1 MNNRMYEH
9 PATAANLR
17 ALTERG
23 AHIVEPGLGRLAS
36 QGEHGVGRL
45 AEPER
50 VLAACERAIAERAA
64 GAEPPLA
71 GARGGLRGLRVLVT
85 AGGTREPIDSVRFI
99 GNSSSGRMGLALAE
113 AAQQRGAEVTL
124 IAANVA
130 LPAPPG
136 VRRRDVGSAAELKQ
150 ACEQAFAECDVLL
163 MAAAVADFTPAAPA
177 NGKIKKA
184 ERDLV
189 ELALTP
195 TADVLSGLAAQ
206 RRERQTLVGFAAE
219 HGPGAVEEARVKLTA
234 KHLDALVVNDISR
247 EDIGF
252 DVDENEVTIL
262 TAAREGAEPARH
274 EVPRASKAHVAEAIL
289 DAIEGLRASG

>member
-1 MNNRMYEH
+1 
-9 PATAANLR
+9 
-17 ALTERG
+17 
-23 AHIVEPGLGRLAS
+23 V
-36 QGEHGVGRL
+36 
-45 AEPER
+45 
-50 VLAACERAIAERAA
+50 
-64 GAEPPLA
+64 
-71 GARGGLRGLRVLVT
+71 
-85 AGGTREPIDSVRFI
+85 
-99 GNSSSGRMGLALAE
+99 
-113 AAQQRGAEVTL
+113 
-124 IAANVA
+124 AANVG
-130 LPAPPG
+130 LPSPPG
-136 VRRRDVGSAAELKQ
+136 VRREDVGSAAELAR
-150 ACEQAFAECDVLL
+150 ACESAFAECDVLL

-252 DVDENEVTIL
+252 EVDENEVTIL
-262 TAAREGAEPARH
+262 TAAREGAEPARR